1 MSDITTLRASLR
13 AISHKNSP
21 YVDAAISDAIQHV
34 RNEILWFNGD
44 RHAFVTEADRY
55 EYELP
60 KTFLGIRGKV
70 RAVENDSTTSTPYVL
85 SPMTADELE
94 DSLYAGTDYDS
105 QEESGVAG
113 RYAIDLLE
121 KKILIGPIPSTA
133 GDRVYFKFTADLGTP
148 TYTMTTAASSPPSL
162 GSVVTLLN
170 PDGEALAATFTNA
183 WFKQGFKLVR
193 ERALFELLTTY
204 EGGSEETGVQA
215 QLAMTRYL
223 EELNR
228 LRGET
233 NQIQSGREIRKHL

>member
-1 MSDITTLRASLR
+1 MDASI
-13 AISHKNSP
+13 A
-21 YVDAAISDAIQHV
+21 DAIQHV
-34 RNEILWFNGD
+34 RNEVLYFNGD
-44 RHAFVTEADRY
+44 RHSFLTEANRY

-60 KTFLGIRGKV
+60 SSFLGLRGKV
-70 RAVENDSTTSTPYVL
+70 RAVENNSTTSNPYEL
-85 SPMTADELE
+85 QPMTADELE
-94 DSLYAGTDYDS
+94 DTLYSGVDYGS
-105 QEESGVAG
+105 EEESGVAG

-148 TYTMTTAASSPPSL
+148 TYTMTTAASAPPSL
-162 GSVVTLLN
+162 GSVVTLLGIN
-170 PDGEALAATFTNA
+170 GQTLESTFTNA

-215 QLAMTRYL
+215 QLALTRYL

-228 LRGET
+228 LRGES